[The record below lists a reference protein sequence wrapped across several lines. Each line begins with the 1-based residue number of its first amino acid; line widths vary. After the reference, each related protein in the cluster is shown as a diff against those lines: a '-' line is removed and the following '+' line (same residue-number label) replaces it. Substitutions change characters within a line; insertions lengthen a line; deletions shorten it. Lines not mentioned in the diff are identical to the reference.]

1 MKKVMQGNEAV
12 VRGAWEAG
20 VKVATAYPGT
30 PSSEIL
36 QEMTQYKEVYTE
48 WSPNE
53 KVAMEVA
60 AGAAVA
66 GARTMVSMKHVGM
79 NVASDA
85 FMTLAYT
92 GIKGGLVVVVCDD
105 PLAHSS
111 QNEQDSRNWARFAK
125 VPMLEPGDAQEC
137 HDFVKIAFDMSEKF
151 DTPVLVKGETRVSHS
166 DSPVVVGERKE
177 SAAPLGLDRK
187 DAPKYVMV
195 PANVR
200 VRRKII
206 EERMKKL
213 EAYADKF
220 KYNKMEINDKN
231 IGVITAGAAYMYTK
245 DVFPN
250 WSYLKLGMVW
260 PLPKKMIAEFFRKV
274 KKVIIVEELD
284 PFLETEIRALGYKV
298 WHGKDLIPTMFELTP
313 EIVEKALKGKSYKA
327 PKVRVKPEDLPRR
340 PPNMCPGCSHRALFY
355 SLKKLGPFVFG
366 DIGCYTLGAA
376 PPLQAVH
383 SCVCMGAS
391 IGEAFGAGKALGQ
404 EGLGKVCAVI
414 GDSTFLHGGI
424 PPLLDTVYNKG
435 YSTTIICDNRITGM
449 TGLQEHPGTGYTA
462 KGEPAE
468 MVDYV
473 ALAKALGVKNVKT
486 IDPYNV
492 AETMN
497 VIREELNRD
506 EASVVVTV
514 NGPCMLHRREKRKF
528 EFPYYRIDFDTCR
541 GCKSCLEIGC
551 PAISWQEVSGKDA
564 MTKDGKKRK
573 GVVSINKTICPG
585 CGLCHQIC
593 KFEAIVPGQA

>member
-1 MKKVMQGNEAV
+1 MKKVLQGNEAV

-53 KVAMEVA
+53 KVALEVA

-66 GARTMVSMKHVGM
+66 GARAMVSMKHVGL
-79 NVASDA
+79 NVASDP

-92 GIKGGLVVVVCDD
+92 GIKGGLVIVVCDD

-111 QNEQDSRNWARFAK
+111 QNEQDSRNWARFAR

-177 SAAPLGLDRK
+177 SVAPLGLDRK

-231 IGVITAGAAYMYTK
+231 IGVIAAGAAYMYTK

-260 PLPKKMIAEFFRKV
+260 PLPKKMIAEFFKKV

-284 PFLETEIRALGYKV
+284 PFLETEIKALGYKI

-327 PKVRVKPEDLPRR
+327 PKVRVKSEDLPRR

-376 PPLQAVH
+376 PPLQALH
-383 SCVCMGAS
+383 SCICMGAS

-473 ALAKALGVKNVKT
+473 ALARALGVKNVRT
-486 IDPYNV
+486 VDPYNV
-492 AETMN
+492 AETTE
-497 VIREELNRD
+497 VVREELNRD
-506 EASVVVTV
+506 EASVIVTV

-528 EFPYYRIDFDTCR
+528 EFPYYRIDFGKCR

-551 PAISWQEVSGKDA
+551 PAISWQEVSEADS

-573 GVVSINKTICPG
+573 GVVSINKMVCPG
-585 CGLCHQIC
+585 CGLCQQIC